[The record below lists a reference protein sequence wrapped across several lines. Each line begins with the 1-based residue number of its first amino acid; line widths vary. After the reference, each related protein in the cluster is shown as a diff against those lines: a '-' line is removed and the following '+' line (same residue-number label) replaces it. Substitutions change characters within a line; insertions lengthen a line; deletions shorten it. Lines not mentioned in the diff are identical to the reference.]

1 MLELPLFD
9 LPSSAC
15 GTFSQPLEDR
25 IWRDVNLLEPA
36 QRPAYECL
44 PVVPLML
51 VPGIHSGTVSIF
63 RLKLSSSLRFG
74 LSLNPI
80 MRAIAGSTLA
90 ISRHSP

>member
-1 MLELPLFD
+1 
-9 LPSSAC
+9 
-15 GTFSQPLEDR
+15 
-25 IWRDVNLLEPA
+25 
-36 QRPAYECL
+36 
-44 PVVPLML
+44 ML

-63 RLKLSSSLRFG
+63 RLKLSPSFRFG